1 MHYILEMTMPGSSQ
15 EVGKGNNASR
25 SHESREGFQLTVRQP
40 EKITSLLATLS
51 ALDKISE
58 RVAEDHSGDLGAGG
72 ATGTSGDGTQG
83 GGAISLRQQA
93 LQSLPSKEV
102 MQKKLITHLKSEVH
116 ELERTS
122 RRIARLS
129 SRGSAYLLTQT
140 YARIRKIQSLIE
152 ELVDAALEV
161 IERLYVRLFIDH
173 QQLV

>member
-1 MHYILEMTMPGSSQ
+1 M
-15 EVGKGNNASR
+15 N
-25 SHESREGFQLTVRQP
+25 
-40 EKITSLLATLS
+40 
-51 ALDKISE
+51 
-58 RVAEDHSGDLGAGG
+58 
-72 ATGTSGDGTQG
+72 
-83 GGAISLRQQA
+83 
-93 LQSLPSKEV
+93 
-102 MQKKLITHLKSEVH
+102 